1 MKYKR
6 TAMPNSWRS
15 EWQICQSCAAQDP
28 MLMGHRCSPFTKR
41 SWMCLFLF
49 MVPARGQLGEQLE
62 TCELQLLD
70 WIICLKKNY
79 VAMQKYPP
87 PSTTSLPVL
96 TARKSFTSIQNW
108 EGNLG
113 NPEQRNVHSLWSTRD
128 FSCHRPKATLI
139 FLHIQRIQGP
149 GCCPAQCQGIMM
161 HTQVRVSNWS

>member
-1 MKYKR
+1 MANLPELRSPGSNVNGSQMFSFYKKKLNVFISFHGTSQR
-6 TAMPNSWRS
+6 AVRGAIGNLWVAVA
-15 EWQICQSCAAQDP
+15 W
-28 MLMGHRCSPFTKR
+28 LNN
-41 SWMCLFLF
+41 LF
-49 MVPARGQLGEQLE
+49 E
-62 TCELQLLD
+62 
-70 WIICLKKNY
+70 KNY

-128 FSCHRPKATLI
+128 FSCHRPKASLI

-149 GCCPAQCQGIMM
+149 ACCPAQCQGIMM